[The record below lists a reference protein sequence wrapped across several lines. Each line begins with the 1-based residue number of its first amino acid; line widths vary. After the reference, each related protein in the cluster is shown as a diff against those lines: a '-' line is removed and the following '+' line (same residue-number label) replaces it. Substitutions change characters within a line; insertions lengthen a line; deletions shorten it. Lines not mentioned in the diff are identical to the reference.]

1 MNPSIVNNKT
11 IEGFFYL
18 ERKEIFMAH
27 KDIKINL
34 MFQADT
40 NAAVANVQK
49 LGVLLDNLATKTV
62 VGVDSGPLQ
71 EASSA
76 ARSLQVHLQNALNVN
91 TGKLDLTKLNSSLQ
105 SSGTNLS
112 TLVNQLKM
120 AGTTGQQTFVKL
132 ANAVA
137 SAEAPML
144 NVNNRLADFGKTLKN
159 TIKWELASSA
169 VHGVSG
175 VLSSAVGHAEK
186 LNKALNE
193 IRIVTGYNTASMADF
208 TVQAREAAAL
218 LSSTTTDYAKAALIY
233 YQQGLSG
240 EDVLK
245 RASIV
250 TKLSNTTGQ
259 SVEIVSEQM
268 TSIWNNFYDGSKSLE
283 YYADAIAKLGAATA
297 SSTDEIA
304 MGLQKF
310 ASIADTVGLSYE
322 YATASLATI
331 TSETRES
338 ADVVGNALKTI
349 FARAESV
356 KLGETL
362 EDGVGLSKYSEA
374 LKKADVDVLDYKG
387 ELKDMDVILSELGNK
402 WAGISRTQQ
411 IALAQTVGGVQQYAR
426 FISLM
431 DNWKAIEENAEMAR
445 SSKGSLEEQQ
455 RIWSEGWEASAKR
468 VRQSQESLYE
478 EIINDK
484 FVVVLNDM
492 FAELIDGIHNVFNS
506 MGGIVPVML
515 TLVGVFSKQVF
526 PAIRQGLT
534 GLHHNIKY
542 LFGESKSE
550 MKTLR
555 DDLMEELDFSISAE
569 INRDLKEQ
577 LELSKNLIQAKS
589 RLAEI
594 TKYMSSTER
603 EEALT
608 RMENYEALV
617 AQTQATL
624 GRKVA
629 LEEEI
634 VKTKLFFETSEN
646 RKAIAASLKTRE
658 YKELG
663 GSASASDTDEEIE
676 SIISDALSMTKPN
689 EVTERITKIRDTF
702 EERKADKTKNIQGQ
716 ILEAEDNL
724 NRLKSNDQQK
734 YDKSQQGIQERI
746 DKIDAELADLMNEYN
761 RRFSREMAPHLQQ
774 RDEQRAIKQR
784 HVNTTLERISRI
796 DAIHNARGSTET
808 DAQARAYAQA
818 RQRLEDTLTEQR
830 ASQSD
835 TETHYVHTRNRIFAK
850 NNEDRLRREQELQ
863 AERDGLQTQ
872 LRSGSLK
879 SSEAVLSC
887 ERKIT
892 KLKQQQLDIENQ
904 IQQDDDAD
912 VEHLEKV
919 AALQEDIARQAHSTR
934 LASTASAGT
943 ATFSGE
949 GDSEVD
955 RILMENFETG
965 FDPFS
970 TSINV
975 SSEASLQNLENAYRI
990 FGEFKALEDEA
1001 KAALQDM
1008 GAGFQRT
1015 SQLKAAL
1022 DEASAEADAAAGTDR
1037 QSAALAKKEKIQ
1049 EKLTRA
1055 NEKYIETVRKTSAHM
1070 QQMARSVGMS
1080 DAAIADLGDAF
1091 NETLSI
1097 IGDTN
1102 TVLTDTQFE
1111 EFQNRI
1117 QSLPAA
1123 LQDSTYLINGL
1134 INSMT
1139 NILSDA
1145 LPAEQLNPIIG
1156 QFKKLAAEIYS
1167 VEIQTGAARR
1177 AQEELR
1183 LAVSRQDAIWGAFAE
1198 GAQAIGLISTGI
1210 GAVQSLIDAFK
1221 NGNSIL
1227 EVFTTSLAAIG
1238 MIIPVVSGAM
1248 KGLAAIKT
1256 ASNLLDAEGIVLGKG
1271 IQMSKLINI
1280 ATTNAETTSL
1290 AALVATEIL
1299 HNTVAMAGLGI
1310 VALAIAATAAFIALM
1325 EHQTKVTR
1333 ENNEAS
1339 IEQAKHSPEL
1349 IDSWME
1355 QSSAMDVLIGKYKE
1369 LKASGEDYY
1378 DTAQEIVEQADEL
1391 VAAFEKIGEELN
1403 FDKDKQKQFNDLL
1416 NQLKI
1421 AASGTDSENLAQ
1433 IEQITNELD
1442 SFIAEEGVR
1451 QTKQGLD
1458 GAVENM
1464 AMDLDDWQ
1472 GSWTSNQYK
1481 VHIGGYGSGEKPVMS
1496 FLEDLD
1502 SVSVDLNQLG
1512 ANISLNTADPETF
1525 IRQYEELSQAAAEI
1539 RSYFNENNLDLST
1552 SGTYKELKELIDAGA
1567 EGYTVAKEMQTNYS
1581 KYKVSEKASELGP
1594 ISEINSLTEYLDYK
1608 DQLVNS
1614 FKDTTGQKA
1623 ATDWLEANTAIQEYL
1638 ATEQKIKFVGQ
1649 QIRNAAAFGTE
1660 EEKAAAEEAAK
1671 NKEEELIALYEAI
1684 PEEQKQFF
1692 LDINFN
1698 KFQSDEAI
1706 KAELARLQ
1714 GVAELE
1720 EIEATI
1726 GIVDAAQGKLKEGKM
1741 TEKSWQELRDSG
1753 ITWGE
1758 KGIISFTD
1766 FLAMSYEEQSQYLQK
1781 IKQDQADTFAEVG
1794 TKTIDEMKKNISD
1807 LDSLWA
1813 SGEYSGS
1820 EEDYNRE
1827 RQGMADELSALEDK
1841 ISLREHMAG
1850 IEQIENLGLN
1860 VGEVQQYAKALMTAN
1875 DAADGIS
1882 DDLYNN
1888 AEAAEVVAIA
1898 NSRMNK
1904 GLKDLGDEYKDLSKT
1919 LKDGTKGT
1927 SEYNNA
1933 MKKLDSIMS
1942 DVLNLDVGTLSN
1954 DFLTSAENLDL
1965 MKKAAEGD
1973 TDAIESLRA
1982 AAAKDI
1988 VQHCDVYLTGDDTVR
2003 AKLDQLSAEIDD
2015 YALNNDLEIGAY
2027 VNDSQFIAA
2036 CNEIIRT
2043 AGMTAQQAGD
2053 YFKALGYDA
2062 NVKTKT
2068 ETIEGH
2074 TESITEEGQAFAG
2087 LDHDGNPVMVP
2098 VKSKITRT
2106 WDPQTVT
2113 VPVVEAL
2120 TYTGSAGGTVNFS
2133 NTKAG
2138 KKGSG
2143 GGGGGS
2149 KKKAEKP
2156 KKTNIVERY
2165 KEVNDLLDNVA
2176 DAMEDAS
2183 KAADRLYGKGR
2194 LDLMKKNNDLLKQEI
2209 ELTKQKKEEAL
2220 KYLDEDLDAMF
2231 KAASEAGVILTTDEN
2246 GLISNYTEVIT
2257 ELYNEL
2263 NAEVTKANRDGN
2275 ASESEQARI
2284 DKIQERIDAL
2294 KDAMSQYDETREL
2307 IEDLDNE
2314 LDEKFYQW
2322 QDNNYE
2328 MLTYE
2333 LEIKLELNEDELKLI
2348 DYYLNK
2354 ISDDFYQMAEAAALM
2369 VGGDGVSQLE
2379 MYTSSLSNYEDHVN
2393 SLKEAY
2399 ANGEI
2404 SQTAYVEGLREA
2416 QDGMLSNLE
2425 SLNDLDKT
2433 MMHYYGET
2441 LSMAAEELAN
2451 YVDHMEHLTEVLDH
2465 YQSLMEIMGKSTD
2478 YETMGLVLEG
2488 KAKALSD
2495 QAAVAKA
2502 TMEMYKDEAADRYQ
2516 AYQQALL
2523 DGDKAAAEL
2532 YLQQYKDAL
2541 AAADEAEQE
2550 YLASAE
2556 EWAEAL
2562 TAVLENKLS
2571 KFGQTLE
2578 NALTG
2583 GTSFDQMTTA
2593 MERAASLQEE
2603 YLTTT
2608 NKIYETNKLMRRAQ
2622 QEIDKT
2628 SNSVAKRR
2636 LKSFIEE
2643 TYQLQNQTQL
2653 SNYELEIQ
2661 QAKYDLLLAE
2671 IALEEAQNAKS
2682 IVRLQRDSEGN
2693 FGYVYTADSA
2703 AVAEAEQNVLDKQ
2716 NNLYNIALQGANDY
2730 SQKYQQTLNEMYDTL
2745 ADLQQQYLEGAF
2757 ESEEEYHAAVEAA
2770 KKYYYDKLQQYSSL
2784 HTVAITLDSRVIN
2797 DAWSAGFNDMLTK
2810 TEEWMEAVD
2819 IYLDDVG
2826 VAFMEW
2832 SEHMDQVAADT
2843 GTDLDNLEKNVKDIV
2858 DESKALKDIL
2868 IGEDGKGGV
2877 VGAIETEIEAV
2888 KDITEMYATL
2898 RSELDKVKSAYE
2910 EVTAAIN
2917 ATIRAQSQISS
2928 NPGTS
2933 TTKYNSSSG
2942 GKQGSAS
2949 EGASSGGSGGG
2960 GSGSGGSGGGT
2971 ANPGRTTDSGI
2982 RINLYAAR
2990 HTSARMG
2997 STLVKQSSKGSISF
3011 GSAEYAADNDPS
3023 IKMVYASGA
3032 GWHGYVTAS
3041 DRRAIKQAYGFAT
3054 GGYTGDWDGP
3064 YGKLAF
3070 LHQKE
3075 LVLNKED
3082 TENFLASMEVLERIL
3097 QVIDLHSAS
3106 SQIGGIL
3113 SSPILGNTGPQDI
3126 NQHISIEASFPNAT
3140 DRFEIEEAFKSM
3152 ANLASQY
3159 ANRK

>member
-1 MNPSIVNNKT
+1 
-11 IEGFFYL
+11 
-18 ERKEIFMAH
+18 MAH

-49 LGVLLDNLATKTV
+49 LGALLDNLATKTV

-76 ARSLQVHLQNALNVN
+76 ARSLQTHLQNALNVN
-91 TGKLDLTKLNSSLQ
+91 TGKLDLTKLNASLRSSD
-105 SSGTNLS
+105 T
-112 TLVNQLKM
+112 TLATLASQLKM
-120 AGTTGQQTFVKL
+120 AGTTGQQAFVKL

-144 NVNNRLADFGKTLKN
+144 SINNRLSDFGKTLKN
-159 TIKWELASSA
+159 TVKWELASTA

-193 IRIVTGYNTASMADF
+193 IRIVTGYNTTSMADF
-208 TVQAREAAAL
+208 AVQARDAAAL

-322 YATASLATI
+322 YATAALATI
-331 TSETRES
+331 TSETREA

-349 FARAESV
+349 FARTENI

-374 LKKADVDVLDYKG
+374 LKTVGVDVLDYKG
-387 ELKDMDVILSELGNK
+387 ELKDMDTILSELGKK
-402 WAGISRTQQ
+402 WAGISHTQQ

-431 DNWKAIEENAEMAR
+431 DNWKTIEKSAEMAE
-445 SSKGSLEEQQ
+445 SSEGSLEEQQ

-468 VRQSQESLYE
+468 VKQSQESLYE

-492 FAELIDGIHNVFNS
+492 FAELIDGIHNIVNS

-526 PAIRQGLT
+526 PIIRQGLT

-550 MKTLR
+550 MQALR
-555 DDLMEELDFSISAE
+555 DDLLEELDFSINAE
-569 INRDLKEQ
+569 VNRDLKEQ

-663 GSASASDTDEEIE
+663 GSASASDTDKEIE
-676 SIISDALSMTKPN
+676 SIISDALSMTKSN
-689 EVTERITKIRDTF
+689 EVAERITKIRDTF
-702 EERKADKTKNIQGQ
+702 EERKADKTKNIRGQ
-716 ILEAEDNL
+716 ILEAENNL
-724 NRLKSNDQQK
+724 IRLQSNDQQK

-746 DKIDAELADLMNEYN
+746 DQIDAEMANLIDEYN
-761 RRFSREMAPHLQQ
+761 RRFRREMAPHLQQ

-784 HVNTTLERISRI
+784 HVNTTLERLSRI

-835 TETHYVHTRNRIFAK
+835 TETHYVHTRNRIFTK

-863 AERDGLQTQ
+863 DERDRLQTQ
-872 LRSGSLK
+872 LRSSSLK

-949 GDSEVD
+949 GDFEVD

-990 FGEFKALEDEA
+990 FGEFKALEDES

-1022 DEASAEADAAAGTDR
+1022 DEASVEADAAAGTDR

-1055 NEKYIETVRKTSAHM
+1055 NEKYMETVRKTSVHM
-1070 QQMARSVGMS
+1070 QQMARSIGMS
-1080 DAAIADLGDAF
+1080 DAAVNDLGDAF

-1111 EFQNRI
+1111 AFQNRI

-1145 LPAEQLNPIIG
+1145 LPAEQINPIIS
-1156 QFKKLAAEIYS
+1156 QFKKLAAEIYT

-1183 LAVSRQDAIWGAFAE
+1183 LTVSNQDAIWGAFAE

-1210 GAVQSLIDAFK
+1210 GAVQSLINVIK
-1221 NGNSIL
+1221 NGNSVL

-1238 MIIPVVSGAM
+1238 MIIPVISGVM
-1248 KGLAAIKT
+1248 KGFVAIKT
-1256 ASNLLDAEGIVLGKG
+1256 ASNLLDAEGILLSQGLQV
-1271 IQMSKLINI
+1271 SKLINI

-1290 AALVATEIL
+1290 GVLIATKIL
-1299 HNTVAMAGLGI
+1299 HNKVAMAGLGI
-1310 VALAIAATAAFIALM
+1310 AAAVIAAAVALIAVM

-1333 ENNEAS
+1333 EANEAF

-1349 IDSWME
+1349 VDGWME

-1369 LKASGEDYY
+1369 LKESGEDYY
-1378 DTAQEIVEQADEL
+1378 NTAQEIVEQTDEL
-1391 VAAFEKIGEELN
+1391 IAAFEKIGEELDFN
-1403 FDKDKQKQFNDLL
+1403 SDKQKQFNDLL

-1433 IEQITNELD
+1433 IEQITNELN
-1442 SFIAEEGVR
+1442 SFIAKEGAK
-1451 QTKQGLD
+1451 QTKQGLE

-1464 AMDLDDWQ
+1464 AIDFDDWQ
-1472 GSWTSNQYK
+1472 GSWTGSRYK
-1481 VHIGGYGSGEKPVMS
+1481 VHIGGSGSGEIPAMN
-1496 FLEDLD
+1496 FLKDLD
-1502 SVSVDLNQLG
+1502 SVQVDSDKQG
-1512 ANISLNTADPETF
+1512 ANISLNTADPEEF
-1525 IRQYEELSQAAAEI
+1525 IRQYEELTQAAAEI
-1539 RSYFNENNLDLST
+1539 RSYFNENNFDLST

-1567 EGYTVAKEMQTNYS
+1567 EGYTTAKEIQANYS
-1581 KYKVSEKASELGP
+1581 KYKVSEKALELGSV
-1594 ISEINSLTEYLDYK
+1594 SEIKSLTEYLDYK

-1614 FKDTTGQKA
+1614 FKDTTGQQA

-1638 ATEQKIKFVGQ
+1638 AAEQKIKFVGQ
-1649 QIRNAAAFGTE
+1649 QIRSTATFGTE

-1671 NKEEELIALYEAI
+1671 KKEEELIALYEAI

-1692 LDINFN
+1692 LNINFN

-1714 GVAELE
+1714 GVAKLE
-1720 EIEATI
+1720 EIDVTI
-1726 GIVDAAQGKLKEGKM
+1726 GTIDAAQGKLKEGKM

-1758 KGIISFTD
+1758 EGIISFTE
-1766 FLAMSYEEQSQYLQK
+1766 FLAMSYEAQSEYLQK
-1781 IKQDQADTFAEVG
+1781 IKQEQADTFAEVG
-1794 TKTIDEMKKNISD
+1794 NATADELKQNIADLEAQKK
-1807 LDSLWA
+1807 A
-1813 SGEYSGS
+1813 GQYSGS
-1820 EEDYNRE
+1820 EEEYNRE
-1827 RQGMADELSALEDK
+1827 LQEMLNNLALIEDQML
-1841 ISLREHMAG
+1841 LREHMADT
-1850 IEQIENLGLN
+1850 EQIENLDLN
-1860 VGEVQQYAKALMTAN
+1860 VGEVQQYAKALAEAN
-1875 DAADGIS
+1875 SESDGIS
-1882 DDLYNN
+1882 ENLYQN
-1888 AEAAEVVAIA
+1888 EKAAKVVAIA

-1904 GLKDLGDEYKDLSKT
+1904 GLTELGDSFEDLSKT
-1919 LKDGTKGT
+1919 IKTGQKGT
-1927 SEYNNA
+1927 AEYNQA
-1933 MKKLDSIMS
+1933 MKNLDKIMS
-1942 DVLNLDVGTLSN
+1942 DVLNLDTDTLSD
-1954 DFLTSAENLDL
+1954 DFLTSADNLEL
-1965 MKKAAEGD
+1965 MKKAAEGN

-1988 VQHCDVYLTGDDTVR
+1988 IQHCDVYLTGDDAVR
-2003 AKLDQLSAEIDD
+2003 AKLNELSAEIDD

-2074 TESITEEGQAFAG
+2074 TESITEKGQAFAG
-2087 LDHDGNPVMVP
+2087 LDPDGNPVMVP
-2098 VKSKITRT
+2098 IESKITRT

-2156 KKTNIVERY
+2156 KKTDVVERY
-2165 KEVNDLLDNVA
+2165 KEVNDLLDDVA

-2246 GLISNYTEVIT
+2246 GLITNYTEAMT
-2257 ELYNEL
+2257 KLYNEL
-2263 NAEVTKANRDGN
+2263 DAEVTKANKDGN
-2275 ASESEQARI
+2275 ADENEQARI
-2284 DKIQERIDAL
+2284 DNIQKRVDAL
-2294 KDAMSQYDETREL
+2294 KEAMAQYDETREL
-2307 IEDLDNE
+2307 IEDLDNQ
-2314 LDEKFYQW
+2314 LDEKLYEW
-2322 QDNNYE
+2322 QDKNYE
-2328 MLTYE
+2328 MLTYK
-2333 LEIKLELNEDELKLI
+2333 LEIQLELNDDDMKMI
-2348 DYYLNK
+2348 DYYLDRV
-2354 ISDDFYQMAEAAALM
+2354 SDNFFQMAEAAALM
-2369 VGGDGVSQLE
+2369 TSALDSTLGTSQWDI
-2379 MYTSSLSNYEDHVN
+2379 YTTNLANYEKHLN
-2393 SLKEAY
+2393 SLKDSY
-2399 ANGEI
+2399 DKGEI
-2404 SQTAYVEGLREA
+2404 SQADYVEGLREA
-2416 QDGMLSNLE
+2416 QDGIISNLS
-2425 SLNDLDKT
+2425 SLNELDKT
-2433 MMHYYGET
+2433 MMEYYGDT
-2441 LSMAAEELAN
+2441 LNMDIDEVAK
-2451 YVDHMEHLTEVLDH
+2451 YTDHMDHLNEVLEH
-2465 YQSLMEIMGKSTD
+2465 YQSLMDIMGKSAD
-2478 YETMGLVLEG
+2478 YKTIGAILEARAKVLG
-2488 KAKALSD
+2488 DQVATAKTAMD
-2495 QAAVAKA
+2495 
-2502 TMEMYKDEAADRYQ
+2502 MYKNEADDRYA

-2532 YLQQYKDAL
+2532 YLKQYEDAL

-2550 YLASAE
+2550 YLSKAE
-2556 EWAEAL
+2556 EWAESL
-2562 TAVLENKLS
+2562 TEILQNKLS
-2571 KFGQTLE
+2571 QAGQILE

-2583 GTSFDQMTTA
+2583 GTSFDQLTSE

-2608 NKIYETNKLMRRAQ
+2608 NKIYETNKLMRKAQ
-2622 QEIDKT
+2622 QELDKST
-2628 SNSVAKRR
+2628 NAMAKQR
-2636 LKSFIEE
+2636 LQDFIKE
-2643 TYQLQNQTQL
+2643 TNELQNQTKL

-2661 QAKYDLLLAE
+2661 QAKYDLLLAR

-2693 FGYVYTADSA
+2693 FGYVYTADEN
-2703 AVAEAEQNVLDKQ
+2703 AVNQAEQDVLDKE
-2716 NNLYNIALQGANDY
+2716 NNLYNIALQGANEY
-2730 SQKYQQTLNEMYDTL
+2730 SEKYIQTLNEMYDTL
-2745 ADLQQQYLEGAF
+2745 ADLQQQHLEGAF
-2757 ESEEEYHAAVEAA
+2757 ESEDEYHAAVEAA
-2770 KKYYYDKLQQYSSL
+2770 KQYYYDKLKQYSEL
-2784 HTVAITLDSRVIN
+2784 HAIALTTDNRVITE
-2797 DAWSAGFNDMLTK
+2797 AWSSGINDMVVQ
-2810 TEEWMEAVD
+2810 TEYFINEVENYLQDAEIAFTEWANMMSNIAT
-2819 IYLDDVG
+2819 DVG
-2826 VAFMEW
+2826 VDMSAL
-2832 SEHMDQVAADT
+2832 
-2843 GTDLDNLEKNVKDIV
+2843 GEKVQNIVSNSDKLSDIIIDKIIPAV
-2858 DESKALKDIL
+2858 DK
-2868 IGEDGKGGV
+2868 
-2877 VGAIETEIEAV
+2877 EIESV
-2888 KDITEMYATL
+2888 KDITSKYSTL
-2898 RSELDKVKSAYE
+2898 REELSKVKTSYE
-2910 EVTAAIN
+2910 LIIKAIN
-2917 ATIRAQSQISS
+2917 DTIKAQSNLSSSVNSTTTNYASNSGGSNNAGNTGGGGNEGSNGGSS
-2928 NPGTS
+2928 NPNKPKQPS
-2933 TTKYNSSSG
+2933 TPEATVTLYSNPYGAG
-2942 GKQGSAS
+2942 GAKA
-2949 EGASSGGSGGG
+2949 
-2960 GSGSGGSGGGT
+2960 T
-2971 ANPGRTTDSGI
+2971 F
-2982 RINLYAAR
+2982 
-2990 HTSARMG
+2990 
-2997 STLVKQSSKGSISF
+2997 KKGKFDAVFHSF
-3011 GSAEYAADNDPS
+3011 GNTHGFPYVITATDD
-3023 IKMVYASGA
+3023 KGKT
-3032 GWHGYVTAS
+3032 GWITQKDYNTLTS
-3041 DRRAIKQAYGFAT
+3041 LDT
-3054 GGYTGDWDGP
+3054 GGYTGHWGP
-3064 YGKLAF
+3064 YGKLAM
-3070 LHQKE
+3070 LHEKE
-3075 LVLNKED
+3075 LIINKDD
-3082 TENFLASMEVLERIL
+3082 TENFLASMGILERIL
-3097 QVIDLHSAS
+3097 QVIDLQSMS
-3106 SQIGGIL
+3106 SQLGGIL
-3113 SSPILGNTGPQDI
+3113 SSPMLGVTNNPNLEQ
-3126 NQHISIEASFPNAT
+3126 NVHIEASFPNAT
-3140 DRFEIEEAFKSM
+3140 NHNEIEEAFN
-3152 ANLASQY
+3152 NLINTASQY

>member
-331 TSETRES
+331 TSETREA

-349 FARAESV
+349 FARAESI

-374 LKKADVDVLDYKG
+374 LKKADVDILDYKG

-402 WAGISRTQQ
+402 WSGISRTQQ

-431 DNWKAIEENAEMAR
+431 DNWKTIENNAEMAR
-445 SSKGSLEEQQ
+445 SSEGSLEEQQ

-492 FAELIDGIHNVFNS
+492 FAELIDGIHNVVNS

-555 DDLMEELDFSISAE
+555 DDLMEELDFSINAE
-569 INRDLKEQ
+569 VNRDLKEQ

-676 SIISDALSMTKPN
+676 SIISDALSMTKSN

-1097 IGDTN
+1097 IEDTN

-1145 LPAEQLNPIIG
+1145 LPAEQLDPIIR
-1156 QFKKLAAEIYS
+1156 QFKELAAEIYS

-1183 LAVSRQDAIWGAFAE
+1183 LTVSRQDAIWGAFAE

-1210 GAVQSLIDAFK
+1210 GAVQSLINAFQ

-1256 ASNLLDAEGIVLGKG
+1256 ASNLLDAEGILLDKG
-1271 IQMSKLINI
+1271 LQASKLINI

-1290 AALVATEIL
+1290 GALIAAKIL
-1299 HNTVAMAGLGI
+1299 HNKVAMAGLGI

-1339 IEQAKHSPEL
+1339 IKQAKHSPEL

-1442 SFIAEEGVR
+1442 SFIAKEGVR
-1451 QTKQGLD
+1451 QTKQGLE

-1464 AMDLDDWQ
+1464 AMDLDDWH
-1472 GSWTSNQYK
+1472 GSWTGNQYK
-1481 VHIGGYGSGEKPVMS
+1481 VHVGGYGSGEQPVMS

-1502 SVSVDLNQLG
+1502 SVRVDADKQG

-1525 IRQYEELSQAAAEI
+1525 IRQYEELTQAAAEI
-1539 RSYFNENNLDLST
+1539 RSYFNENNFDLST

-1594 ISEINSLTEYLDYK
+1594 ISEISSLTEYLDYK

-1649 QIRNAAAFGTE
+1649 QIRSAAAFGTE

-1692 LDINFN
+1692 LEDINFN

-1766 FLAMSYEEQSQYLQK
+1766 FLAMSYEEQSKYLQK

-1794 TKTIDEMKKNISD
+1794 TKTIDEVKKNISD

-1820 EEDYNRE
+1820 EEEYNRE
-1827 RQGMADELSALEDK
+1827 RQGMADELSVLEDK

-2015 YALNNDLEIGAY
+2015 YALNNNLEIGAY
-2027 VNDSQFIAA
+2027 VDDSQFIAA

-2062 NVKTKT
+2062 NVIWEESVQEPRTEKIT
-2068 ETIEGH
+2068 ETGFM
-2074 TESITEEGQAFAG
+2074 TGP
-2087 LDHDGNPVMVP
+2087 DGVQVP
-2098 VKSKITRT
+2098 VDNEITRT
-2106 WDPQTVT
+2106 YSEQKVK
-2113 VPVVEAL
+2113 VPVIKAL

-2143 GGGGGS
+2143 GGGS

-2156 KKTNIVERY
+2156 KKTDIVERY
-2165 KEVNDLLDNVA
+2165 KEVNDLLDDVA

-2231 KAASEAGVILTTDEN
+2231 KAASEAGVILATDEN
-2246 GLISNYTEVIT
+2246 GLISNYTEVMT

-2284 DKIQERIDAL
+2284 DKIQKRIDAL

-2465 YQSLMEIMGKSTD
+2465 YQSLMEIMGKSTN

-2502 TMEMYKDEAADRYQ
+2502 TMEMYKDEAADRFQ

-2523 DGDKAAAEL
+2523 DGDKTAAEL

-2797 DAWSAGFNDMLTK
+2797 DAWSADFNDMLTK

-2832 SEHMDQVAADT
+2832 SEHMDRIAADT
-2843 GTDLDNLEKNVKDIV
+2843 GTDFDNLEKNVKDIV

-2888 KDITEMYATL
+2888 KNIAEMYATL
-2898 RSELDKVKSAYE
+2898 RSELDKVKNAYE
-2910 EVTAAIN
+2910 KVTAAIN
-2917 ATIRAQSQISS
+2917 ATIKAQSQVSS

-2949 EGASSGGSGGG
+2949 EGASGTGSGGG
-2960 GSGSGGSGGGT
+2960 
-2971 ANPGRTTDSGI
+2971 
-2982 RINLYAAR
+2982 
-2990 HTSARMG
+2990 
-2997 STLVKQSSKGSISF
+2997 
-3011 GSAEYAADNDPS
+3011 
-3023 IKMVYASGA
+3023 ASGA
-3032 GWHGYVTAS
+3032 AGGNVNKSKKAKVALYGNRGGNYLGMQEFTKGEFTTAALPGKALYNHNVY
-3041 DRRAIKQAYGFAT
+3041 DNTTKKGGFISEQDYKTLISLDT
-3054 GGYTGDWDGP
+3054 GGYTGKWGP
-3064 YGKLAF
+3064 YGKLAM
-3070 LHQKE
+3070 LHEKE
-3075 LVLNKED
+3075 LILNKGD
-3082 TENFLASMEVLERIL
+3082 TENFLASMGILERIL
-3097 QVIDLHSAS
+3097 QVIDLQSMS
-3106 SQIGGIL
+3106 SQLGGIL
-3113 SSPILGNTGPQDI
+3113 SSPMLGVTNNPNLEQ
-3126 NQHISIEASFPNAT
+3126 NVHIEASFPNAT
-3140 DRFEIEEAFKSM
+3140 NHNEIEEAFN
-3152 ANLASQY
+3152 NLINTASQY

>member
-1 MNPSIVNNKT
+1 MNPSIVNDKT

-91 TGKLDLTKLNSSLQ
+91 TGKLDLTKLNASLRSSD
-105 SSGTNLS
+105 TNLS

-120 AGTTGQQTFVKL
+120 AGTTGQQAFVKL

-137 SAEAPML
+137 SAEAPMMSI
-144 NVNNRLADFGKTLKN
+144 NNRLSDFGKTLKN
-159 TIKWELASSA
+159 TIKWELASTA

-208 TVQAREAAAL
+208 AVQAREAAAL

-331 TSETRES
+331 TSETREA

-349 FARAESV
+349 FARAESI

-374 LKKADVDVLDYKG
+374 LKKADVDILDYKG

-402 WAGISRTQQ
+402 WSGISRTQQ

-431 DNWKAIEENAEMAR
+431 DNWKTIEDNAEMAK
-445 SSKGSLEEQQ
+445 SSEGSLEEQQ

-468 VRQSQESLYE
+468 VKQSQESLYE

-534 GLHHNIKY
+534 GLQSNIKY
-542 LFGESKSE
+542 MFGKSKSE
-550 MKTLR
+550 IQALQK
-555 DDLMEELDFSISAE
+555 DLSEELDFSINAE
-569 INRDLKEQ
+569 VNKDLREQ

-594 TKYMSSTER
+594 TKHMSLAEQ

-624 GRKVA
+624 ARKVA

-634 VKTKLFFETSEN
+634 VKTKMFFETSEN

-663 GSASASDTDEEIE
+663 GSATASDTNKEIE
-676 SIISDALSMTKPN
+676 SIISDALSMTKSN
-689 EVTERITKIRDTF
+689 EVAERITKIRDTF
-702 EERKADKTKNIQGQ
+702 AERKADKTKNIEGQ
-716 ILEAEDNL
+716 ILEAENNL
-724 NRLKSNDQQK
+724 IRLKSNDQQK
-734 YDKSQQGIQERI
+734 YDKSQQEIQERI
-746 DKIDAELADLMNEYN
+746 DKIDAEMADLMNEYN
-761 RRFSREMAPHLQQ
+761 RRFRREMAPHQQQ
-774 RDEQRAIKQR
+774 RDEQRVIKQR
-784 HVNTTLERISRI
+784 HVDTTLERISRI

-835 TETHYVHTRNRIFAK
+835 TETHYVHTRNRIFEK

-863 AERDGLQTQ
+863 AERNRLQNQ
-872 LRSGSLK
+872 LQNSSLK
-879 SSEAVLSC
+879 TSETVLSC

-892 KLKQQQLDIENQ
+892 KLKQQQSDIEKQ
-904 IQQDDDAD
+904 IQQDDDAK

-919 AALQEDIARQAHSTR
+919 AALQEDIARHAHSVR

-955 RILMENFETG
+955 RILMEDFETS

-1008 GAGFQRT
+1008 EAGFQRT
-1015 SQLKAAL
+1015 TQLKAAL
-1022 DEASAEADAAAGTDR
+1022 DAADVEADAAAGTDKENE
-1037 QSAALAKKEKIQ
+1037 ALAKKQKIQ
-1049 EKLTRA
+1049 EKLARA
-1055 NEKYIETVRKTSAHM
+1055 NQKYVETVRKTSVHM
-1070 QQMARSVGMS
+1070 QQLARSVGMS
-1080 DAAIADLGDAF
+1080 DVAITDLGDAF
-1091 NETLSI
+1091 NEALSI

-1117 QSLPAA
+1117 QSLPSA

-1145 LPAEQLNPIIG
+1145 LPAEQLSPIIG

-1167 VEIQTGAARR
+1167 VEIQTGAAKR
-1177 AQEELR
+1177 AQDELR
-1183 LAVSRQDAIWGAFAE
+1183 LTISGQDAIWGAFAE

-1210 GAVQSLIDAFK
+1210 GAVQSFINAFK
-1221 NGNSIL
+1221 NGNSVL

-1256 ASNLLDAEGIVLGKG
+1256 ASNLLDTEGILLSKG
-1271 IQMSKLINI
+1271 LQASKLINI

-1290 AALVATEIL
+1290 GALIAAKIL

-1310 VALAIAATAAFIALM
+1310 VALAIAATAAFIAVM
-1325 EHQTKVTR
+1325 ERQTKVTR
-1333 ENNEAS
+1333 ENNEAF

-1349 IDSWME
+1349 IDGWME
-1355 QSSAMDVLIGKYKE
+1355 QSSAMDILIGKYKE

-1403 FDKDKQKQFNDLL
+1403 FNSDKKEQFNDLL

-1442 SFIAEEGVR
+1442 SFIAKEGAR
-1451 QTKQGLD
+1451 QTKQGLE

-1472 GSWTSNQYK
+1472 GSWMSNQYK
-1481 VHIGGYGSGEKPVMS
+1481 VHIGGYGSGEKSVMS

-1502 SVSVDLNQLG
+1502 SVRVDSDLQG
-1512 ANISLNTADPETF
+1512 ANISLNTTDPETF
-1525 IRQYEELSQAAAEI
+1525 IRQYEELTQAAAEI
-1539 RSYFNENNLDLST
+1539 RSYFNENNFDLST

-1567 EGYTVAKEMQTNYS
+1567 EGYTAAKEMQTNYS
-1581 KYKVSEKASELGP
+1581 KYKVSEKALELGS

-1614 FKDTTGQKA
+1614 FEDTTGQKVA
-1623 ATDWLEANTAIQEYL
+1623 ADWLEANTAIQEYL
-1638 ATEQKIKFVGQ
+1638 AAEQKIKFVGQ
-1649 QIRNAAAFGTE
+1649 QIRNAATFGTE

-1671 NKEEELIALYEAI
+1671 NKEEELIALYETI

-1720 EIEATI
+1720 EIDVTI
-1726 GIVDAAQGKLKEGKM
+1726 GTIDAAQGKLKEGKM

-1758 KGIISFTD
+1758 EGIISFTE
-1766 FLAMSYEEQSQYLQK
+1766 FLAMSYEAQSEYLQK
-1781 IKQDQADTFAEVG
+1781 IKQEQADTFAEVG
-1794 TKTIDEMKKNISD
+1794 NATVDELKRNIAD
-1807 LDSLWA
+1807 LEA
-1813 SGEYSGS
+1813 QKEAGQYSGS
-1820 EEDYNRE
+1820 EEQYSRE
-1827 RQGMADELSALEDK
+1827 RQEMLNELALIEDQML
-1841 ISLREHMAG
+1841 LREHMAN
-1850 IEQIENLGLN
+1850 IEQIESLDLN
-1860 VGEVQQYAKALMTAN
+1860 VGEVQQYAKVLAEAN
-1875 DAADGIS
+1875 SESDGIS
-1882 DDLYNN
+1882 ENLYQNE
-1888 AEAAEVVAIA
+1888 EAAKVVAIA
-1898 NSRMNK
+1898 NTRMNK
-1904 GLKDLGDEYKDLSKT
+1904 GLTELGDNFEDLSKT
-1919 LKDGTKGT
+1919 IKTSQKGT
-1927 SEYNNA
+1927 AEYNQA
-1933 MKKLDSIMS
+1933 MKNLDKIMS
-1942 DVLNLDVGTLSN
+1942 NVLNLDIDTLSD
-1954 DFLTSAENLDL
+1954 DFLTSADNLEL
-1965 MKKAAEGD
+1965 MGKAAEGD

-1988 VQHCDVYLTGDDTVR
+1988 VQYCDVYLTGDDTVR
-2003 AKLDQLSAEIDD
+2003 TKLDQLSAEIDD
-2015 YALNNDLEIGAY
+2015 YAINNSLEIGAY
-2027 VNDSQFIAA
+2027 VDDSQFIAA

-2062 NVKTKT
+2062 NVIWEESVQEPRTEKIT
-2068 ETIEGH
+2068 ETGFM
-2074 TESITEEGQAFAG
+2074 TGP
-2087 LDHDGNPVMVP
+2087 DGVQVP
-2098 VKSKITRT
+2098 VNNEITRT
-2106 WDPQTVT
+2106 YGEQKVK
-2113 VPVVEAL
+2113 VPVVKAL

-2156 KKTNIVERY
+2156 KKTDVVERY
-2165 KEVNDLLDNVA
+2165 KEVNDLLDDVA

-2183 KAADRLYGKGR
+2183 KAVDRLYGKGR

-2246 GLISNYTEVIT
+2246 GLISNYTEVMT

-2307 IEDLDNE
+2307 IEDLDNQ

-2441 LSMAAEELAN
+2441 LSMAAEELSN

-2571 KFGQTLE
+2571 KFGQALE

-2608 NKIYETNKLMRRAQ
+2608 NKIYETNKLMRQAQ

-2628 SNSVAKRR
+2628 SNSIAKKR

-2784 HTVAITLDSRVIN
+2784 HAVAITLDSRVIN
-2797 DAWSAGFNDMLTK
+2797 DAWSADFNDMLTK

-2832 SEHMDQVAADT
+2832 SEHMDRIAADT
-2843 GTDLDNLEKNVKDIV
+2843 GTDFDNLEKNVKDIV

-2877 VGAIETEIEAV
+2877 VGAIETEIKAV

-2898 RSELDKVKSAYE
+2898 RSELDKVKNAYE

-2917 ATIRAQSQISS
+2917 ATIKAQSQISS
-2928 NPGTS
+2928 NSGTS

-2949 EGASSGGSGGG
+2949 EGASGT
-2960 GSGSGGSGGGT
+2960 GSGGGT
-2971 ANPGRTTDSGI
+2971 G
-2982 RINLYAAR
+2982 
-2990 HTSARMG
+2990 
-2997 STLVKQSSKGSISF
+2997 
-3011 GSAEYAADNDPS
+3011 
-3023 IKMVYASGA
+3023 ASGTVGDNVNKSKKA
-3032 GWHGYVTAS
+3032 KVALYGNRGGNYLGMQEFTKGEFTTAALPGKALYNHNVY
-3041 DRRAIKQAYGFAT
+3041 DNTTKKGGFISEQDYKTLTSLDT
-3054 GGYTGDWDGP
+3054 GGYTGKWGP
-3064 YGKLAF
+3064 YGKLAM
-3070 LHQKE
+3070 LHEKE
-3075 LVLNKED
+3075 LILNKGD
-3082 TENFLASMEVLERIL
+3082 TENFLASMGILERIL
-3097 QVIDLHSAS
+3097 QVIDLQSMS
-3106 SQIGGIL
+3106 SQLGGIL
-3113 SSPILGNTGPQDI
+3113 SSPMLGVTNNPNLEQ
-3126 NQHISIEASFPNAT
+3126 NVHIEASFPNAT
-3140 DRFEIEEAFKSM
+3140 NHNEIEEAFN
-3152 ANLASQY
+3152 NLINTASQY

>member
-322 YATASLATI
+322 YATASLATM
-331 TSETRES
+331 TSETREA

-349 FARAESV
+349 FARAESIR
-356 KLGETL
+356 LGETL

-374 LKKADVDVLDYKG
+374 LKKADVDILDYKG

-402 WAGISRTQQ
+402 WSGISRTQQ

-431 DNWKAIEENAEMAR
+431 DNWKTIENNAEMAR

-455 RIWSEGWEASAKR
+455 KIWSEGWEASAKR
-468 VRQSQESLYE
+468 VKQSQESLYE

-534 GLHHNIKY
+534 GLQSNIKY
-542 LFGESKSE
+542 MFGKSKSE
-550 MKTLR
+550 IQALQK
-555 DDLMEELDFSISAE
+555 DLSEELDFSINAE
-569 INRDLKEQ
+569 VNRDLREQ

-594 TKYMSSTER
+594 TKHMSLAEQ

-624 GRKVA
+624 ARKVA

-634 VKTKLFFETSEN
+634 VKTKMFFETSEN

-663 GSASASDTDEEIE
+663 GSATASDTDKEIE

-689 EVTERITKIRDTF
+689 EVAERITKIRDTF

-746 DKIDAELADLMNEYN
+746 DKIDAELADLMDEYD
-761 RRFSREMAPHLQQ
+761 RRFRREMAPHVQQ

-784 HVNTTLERISRI
+784 HVDTTLERISRI

-863 AERDGLQTQ
+863 AERDRLQTQ

-1001 KAALQDM
+1001 KAAFQDM

-1055 NEKYIETVRKTSAHM
+1055 NQKYVETVRKTSVHM
-1070 QQMARSVGMS
+1070 QQLARSVGMS
-1080 DAAIADLGDAF
+1080 DAAITDLGDAF

-1183 LAVSRQDAIWGAFAE
+1183 LTVSNQDTIWGAFAE

-1210 GAVQSLIDAFK
+1210 GAVQSLINACK
-1221 NGNSIL
+1221 NGNSVL

-1310 VALAIAATAAFIALM
+1310 VAAAIAATVAFIAVM

-1333 ENNEAS
+1333 ENNEAF

-1355 QSSAMDVLIGKYKE
+1355 QSSAMDILISKYKE

-1442 SFIAEEGVR
+1442 SFIAKEGVR
-1451 QTKQGLD
+1451 QTKQGLE

-1464 AMDLDDWQ
+1464 AMDLDDWH
-1472 GSWTSNQYK
+1472 GSWTGNQYK
-1481 VHIGGYGSGEKPVMS
+1481 VHVGGYGSGEQPVMS

-1502 SVSVDLNQLG
+1502 SVRIDADKQG

-1539 RSYFNENNLDLST
+1539 RSYFNENNFDLST

-1766 FLAMSYEEQSQYLQK
+1766 FLAMSYEEQSKYLQK

-1794 TKTIDEMKKNISD
+1794 TKTINEMKKNISD

-1820 EEDYNRE
+1820 EEEYNRE
-1827 RQGMADELSALEDK
+1827 RQGMADELSVLEDK

-1904 GLKDLGDEYKDLSKT
+1904 GLKDLGDEYEDLSKT

-1965 MKKAAEGD
+1965 MKKAAKGD

-2015 YALNNDLEIGAY
+2015 YAINNNLEIGAY
-2027 VNDSQFIAA
+2027 VDDSQFIAA

-2062 NVKTKT
+2062 NVIWEESVQDPRT
-2068 ETIEGH
+2068 ETIEEVGYM
-2074 TESITEEGQAFAG
+2074 TGP
-2087 LDHDGNPVMVP
+2087 DGIKVP
-2098 VKSKITRT
+2098 VDNKITRT
-2106 WDPQTVT
+2106 YSEQKVKI
-2113 VPVVEAL
+2113 PVVKAL

-2156 KKTNIVERY
+2156 KKADIVERY
-2165 KEVNDLLDNVA
+2165 KEVNDLLDDVA

-2231 KAASEAGVILTTDEN
+2231 KAASEAGVILATDEN
-2246 GLISNYTEVIT
+2246 GLISNYTEVMT

-2643 TYQLQNQTQL
+2643 TYQLQNQAQL

-2832 SEHMDQVAADT
+2832 SEYMNRIAADT
-2843 GTDLDNLEKNVKDIV
+2843 GTDFDNLEKNVKDIV

-2888 KDITEMYATL
+2888 KNIAEMYATL
-2898 RSELDKVKSAYE
+2898 RSELDKVKNAYE

-2917 ATIRAQSQISS
+2917 ATIKAQSQVSS
-2928 NPGTS
+2928 KPGTS

-2949 EGASSGGSGGG
+2949 EGASGTSSGGG

-2971 ANPGRTTDSGI
+2971 ANPGGTTDSGI

-3082 TENFLASMEVLERIL
+3082 TENFLASMGILERIL
-3097 QVIDLHSAS
+3097 QIIDLQSMS
-3106 SQIGGIL
+3106 SQLGGIL
-3113 SSPILGNTGPQDI
+3113 SSPMLGVTNNPNLEQ
-3126 NQHISIEASFPNAT
+3126 NVHIEASFPNAT
-3140 DRFEIEEAFKSM
+3140 NHNEIEEAFN
-3152 ANLASQY
+3152 NLINTASQY

>member
-1 MNPSIVNNKT
+1 
-11 IEGFFYL
+11 
-18 ERKEIFMAH
+18 MAH

-49 LGVLLDNLATKTV
+49 LGALLDNLATKTV

-76 ARSLQVHLQNALNVN
+76 ARSLQTHLQNALNVN
-91 TGKLDLTKLNSSLQ
+91 TGKLDLTKLNASLRSSD
-105 SSGTNLS
+105 T
-112 TLVNQLKM
+112 TLATLASQLKM
-120 AGTTGQQTFVKL
+120 AGTTGQQAFVKL

-144 NVNNRLADFGKTLKN
+144 SINNRLSDFGKTLKN
-159 TIKWELASSA
+159 TVKWELASTA

-208 TVQAREAAAL
+208 AVQARDAAAL

-233 YQQGLSG
+233 YQQGLNG

-322 YATASLATI
+322 YATAALATI
-331 TSETRES
+331 TSETREA

-349 FARAESV
+349 FARAENI

-374 LKKADVDVLDYKG
+374 LKTAGVDILDYKG
-387 ELKDMDVILSELGNK
+387 ELKDMDTILSELGNK

-431 DNWKAIEENAEMAR
+431 DNWETIEKNAEMAE
-445 SSKGSLEEQQ
+445 SSGGSLEEQQ

-468 VRQSQESLYE
+468 VKQSQESLYE

-492 FAELIDGIHNVFNS
+492 FAELIDGIHNVVNS

-526 PAIRQGLT
+526 PIIRQGLT
-534 GLHHNIKY
+534 ELHHNIKY

-550 MKTLR
+550 MQALR
-555 DDLMEELDFSISAE
+555 DDLMEELDFSINAE
-569 INRDLKEQ
+569 VNRDLKEQ

-624 GRKVA
+624 SRKVA

-676 SIISDALSMTKPN
+676 SVISDALSMTKSN
-689 EVTERITKIRDTF
+689 EVAERITKIRDTF
-702 EERKADKTKNIQGQ
+702 EERKADKTKNIREQ

-724 NRLKSNDQQK
+724 TRLKGNDQQK
-734 YDKSQQGIQERI
+734 YDENQQKIQERI
-746 DKIDAELADLMNEYN
+746 DKIDAEMANLTDEYSK
-761 RRFSREMAPHLQQ
+761 RFRREMAPHQQQ

-784 HVNTTLERISRI
+784 HVDTTLEKISRI
-796 DAIHNARGSTET
+796 DAIHNARGSAET

-818 RQRLEDTLTEQR
+818 RQRLEDTLAEQR

-835 TETHYVHTRNRIFAK
+835 TEMHYVHTRNRIFAK
-850 NNEDRLRREQELQ
+850 NNEDRLQKEQELQ
-863 AERDGLQTQ
+863 DTRDRLQTQ
-872 LRSGSLK
+872 LRSSSLK

-949 GDSEVD
+949 GDFEVD

-1055 NEKYIETVRKTSAHM
+1055 NEKYIETVRKTSVHM
-1070 QQMARSVGMS
+1070 QQMARSIGMS
-1080 DAAIADLGDAF
+1080 DAAVNDLGDAF

-1134 INSMT
+1134 INSMI

-1183 LAVSRQDAIWGAFAE
+1183 LTVSNQDAIWGAFAE

-1210 GAVQSLIDAFK
+1210 GAVQSLINVIK

-1238 MIIPVVSGAM
+1238 MIIPVISGVM
-1248 KGLAAIKT
+1248 KGFVAIKT
-1256 ASNLLDAEGIVLGKG
+1256 ASNLLDAEGILLSQGLQV
-1271 IQMSKLINI
+1271 SKLINI

-1290 AALVATEIL
+1290 GVLIATKIL
-1299 HNTVAMAGLGI
+1299 HNKVAMAGLGI
-1310 VALAIAATAAFIALM
+1310 AAAVIAATVAFIAVM

-1333 ENNEAS
+1333 EANEAF

-1349 IDSWME
+1349 VDGWME
-1355 QSSAMDVLIGKYKE
+1355 QSSAMDILIGKYKE
-1369 LKASGEDYY
+1369 LKESGEDYY
-1378 DTAQEIVEQADEL
+1378 NTAQEIVEQTDEL
-1391 VAAFEKIGEELN
+1391 IAAFEKIGEELDFN
-1403 FDKDKQKQFNDLL
+1403 SDKQKQFNDLL

-1433 IEQITNELD
+1433 IEQITNELN
-1442 SFIAEEGVR
+1442 SFIAKEGAK
-1451 QTKQGLD
+1451 QTKQGLE

-1464 AMDLDDWQ
+1464 AIDLDDWQ
-1472 GSWTSNQYK
+1472 GSWTGSRYK
-1481 VHIGGYGSGEKPVMS
+1481 VHIGGSGSGEIPAMN
-1496 FLEDLD
+1496 FLKDLD
-1502 SVSVDLNQLG
+1502 SVQVDSDKQG
-1512 ANISLNTADPETF
+1512 ANISLNTADPEEF
-1525 IRQYEELSQAAAEI
+1525 IRQYEELTQAAAEI
-1539 RSYFNENNLDLST
+1539 RSYFNENNFDLST

-1567 EGYTVAKEMQTNYS
+1567 EGYTTAKEIQANYS
-1581 KYKVSEKASELGP
+1581 KYKVSEKALELGP
-1594 ISEINSLTEYLDYK
+1594 VSEIKSLTEYLDYK

-1614 FKDTTGQKA
+1614 FKDTTGQQA

-1638 ATEQKIKFVGQ
+1638 AAEQKIKFVGQ
-1649 QIRNAAAFGTE
+1649 QIRSTAAFGTE

-1766 FLAMSYEEQSQYLQK
+1766 FLAMSYEEQSKYLQK

-1820 EEDYNRE
+1820 EEEYNRE
-1827 RQGMADELSALEDK
+1827 RQGMVDELSVLEDK

-1904 GLKDLGDEYKDLSKT
+1904 GLKDLGDEYEDLSKI

-1965 MKKAAEGD
+1965 MKKAAKGD

-1988 VQHCDVYLTGDDTVR
+1988 VQHCDVYLTGDDIVR

-2015 YALNNDLEIGAY
+2015 YAINNNLEIGAY
-2027 VNDSQFIAA
+2027 VDDSQFIAA

-2062 NVKTKT
+2062 NVIWEESVQEPRTEKIT
-2068 ETIEGH
+2068 ETGFM
-2074 TESITEEGQAFAG
+2074 TGP
-2087 LDHDGNPVMVP
+2087 DGVQVP
-2098 VKSKITRT
+2098 VDNEITRT
-2106 WDPQTVT
+2106 YSEQKVK
-2113 VPVVEAL
+2113 VPVVKAL

-2156 KKTNIVERY
+2156 KKTDVVERY
-2165 KEVNDLLDNVA
+2165 KEVNDLLDDVA

-2246 GLISNYTEVIT
+2246 GLITNYTEAMT
-2257 ELYNEL
+2257 KLYNEL
-2263 NAEVTKANRDGN
+2263 DAEVTKANKDGN
-2275 ASESEQARI
+2275 ANENEQARI
-2284 DKIQERIDAL
+2284 DNIQKRIDSL
-2294 KDAMSQYDETREL
+2294 KEAMAQYDETREL
-2307 IEDLDNE
+2307 IEDLDNQ
-2314 LDEKFYQW
+2314 LDEKLYKW
-2322 QDNNYE
+2322 QDKNYE
-2328 MLTYE
+2328 MLTYK
-2333 LEIKLELNEDELKLI
+2333 LEIQLELNDDDMKMI
-2348 DYYLNK
+2348 DYYLDK
-2354 ISDDFYQMAEAAALM
+2354 VSDDFFQMAEAAALM
-2369 VGGDGVSQLE
+2369 TSALDSALGTSQWDIYVTNLA
-2379 MYTSSLSNYEDHVN
+2379 NYEKHLN
-2393 SLKEAY
+2393 SLKDSY
-2399 ANGEI
+2399 DRGEI
-2404 SQTAYVEGLREA
+2404 SQADYIEGLREA
-2416 QDGMLSNLE
+2416 QDGIISTLS
-2425 SLNDLDKT
+2425 SLNELDKT
-2433 MMHYYGET
+2433 MMEYYGDTLNMAIDEVAKYTDHMDHLNET
-2441 LSMAAEELAN
+2441 LE
-2451 YVDHMEHLTEVLDH
+2451 H
-2465 YQSLMEIMGKSTD
+2465 YQSLMDIMGKSAD
-2478 YETMGLVLEG
+2478 YKTIGAILEARAKVLG
-2488 KAKALSD
+2488 DQVVTAKTAMD
-2495 QAAVAKA
+2495 
-2502 TMEMYKDEAADRYQ
+2502 MYKNEADDRYA

-2523 DGDKAAAEL
+2523 DGDKAAVEL
-2532 YLQQYKDAL
+2532 YLKQYEDAL

-2550 YLASAE
+2550 YLSKAE
-2556 EWAEAL
+2556 EWAESL
-2562 TAVLENKLS
+2562 TEILQNKLS
-2571 KFGQTLE
+2571 QAGQILE

-2583 GTSFDQMTTA
+2583 GTSFDQLTSE

-2608 NKIYETNKLMRRAQ
+2608 NKIYETNKLMRKAQ
-2622 QEIDKT
+2622 QELDKST
-2628 SNSVAKRR
+2628 NAMAKQR
-2636 LKSFIEE
+2636 LQDFIKE
-2643 TYQLQNQTQL
+2643 TNELQNQTKL

-2661 QAKYDLLLAE
+2661 QAKYDLLLAR

-2693 FGYVYTADSA
+2693 FGYIYTADEN
-2703 AVAEAEQNVLDKQ
+2703 AVNQAEQDVLDKE
-2716 NNLYNIALQGANDY
+2716 NNLYNIALQGANEY
-2730 SQKYQQTLNEMYDTL
+2730 SEKYIQTLNEMYDTL
-2745 ADLQQQYLEGAF
+2745 ADLQQQHLEGAF

-2770 KKYYYDKLQQYSSL
+2770 KQYYYDKLKQYSEL
-2784 HTVAITLDSRVIN
+2784 HAIALTTDNRVITE
-2797 DAWSAGFNDMLTK
+2797 AWSSGINDMVVQ
-2810 TEEWMEAVD
+2810 TEYFINEVENYLQDAEIAFTEWANMMSNIAT
-2819 IYLDDVG
+2819 DVG
-2826 VAFMEW
+2826 VDM
-2832 SEHMDQVAADT
+2832 SSL
-2843 GTDLDNLEKNVKDIV
+2843 GEKVQNIVSNSDKLSDIIIDKIIPAV
-2858 DESKALKDIL
+2858 DK
-2868 IGEDGKGGV
+2868 
-2877 VGAIETEIEAV
+2877 EIQSV
-2888 KDITEMYATL
+2888 KDITSKYSTL
-2898 RSELDKVKSAYE
+2898 REELSKVKTSYE
-2910 EVTAAIN
+2910 SIIKAIN
-2917 ATIRAQSQISS
+2917 DTIKAQSNLSS
-2928 NPGTS
+2928 SVSS
-2933 TTKYNSSSG
+2933 TTTNYAPSSG
-2942 GKQGSAS
+2942 GGNSKN
-2949 EGASSGGSGGG
+2949 SGGSKG
-2960 GSGSGGSGGGT
+2960 GSDGNSS
-2971 ANPGRTTDSGI
+2971 N
-2982 RINLYAAR
+2982 
-2990 HTSARMG
+2990 
-2997 STLVKQSSKGSISF
+2997 SSKSKQPSVPQATVTLYSNPYGAGGAKATFKKGKFDTVFHSF
-3011 GSAEYAADNDPS
+3011 GNTHGFPYVITATDD
-3023 IKMVYASGA
+3023 KGKT
-3032 GWHGYVTAS
+3032 GWITQKDYNTLTS
-3041 DRRAIKQAYGFAT
+3041 LDT
-3054 GGYTGDWDGP
+3054 GGYTGNWGP
-3064 YGKLAF
+3064 YGKLAM
-3070 LHQKE
+3070 LHEKE
-3075 LVLNKED
+3075 LILNKDD
-3082 TENFLASMEVLERIL
+3082 TENFLASMGILERIL
-3097 QVIDLHSAS
+3097 QVIDLQSMS
-3106 SQIGGIL
+3106 SQLGGIL
-3113 SSPILGNTGPQDI
+3113 SSPMLGVTNNPNLEQ
-3126 NQHISIEASFPNAT
+3126 NVHIEASFPNAT
-3140 DRFEIEEAFKSM
+3140 NHNEIEEAFN
-3152 ANLASQY
+3152 NLINTASQY